1 MLTLKDTAKKVGCSE
16 YFIYEKIKHGLI
28 KPKPIHATKIGYLL
42 TKDEVL
48 CVQRL
53 IRAQRLLGRIS
64 YEGQRRI
71 CEGEVYI
78 FSK

>member
-1 MLTLKDTAKKVGCSE
+1 MLTLKETAKKLGCSQF
-16 YFIYEKIKHGLI
+16 FIYEKIKHGLI
-28 KPKPIHATKIGYLL
+28 KPKPLNARKTGYIL

-53 IRAQRLLGRIS
+53 LRAQRLLGRIS
-64 YEGQRRI
+64 YEGQQRI
-71 CEGEVYI
+71 CEGQVYI